1 MNYATMH
8 CLNKTLYRKSLIFI
22 VMAEIIKKIKAALI
36 TSMFLSSFGYGL
48 MAEGDGKLK
57 AKADMKNIPIIPE
70 DGTIFFPTAEEKPLE
85 KKFEDK
91 YKDKDL
97 KDKKIYGSTRTI
109 RTCVSCRRYYLC
121 RKRGKKPLCNK
132 SRQDP
137 EIMIKTYGLK
147 RFRKRFSELRSRNFL
162 N

>member
-1 MNYATMH
+1 
-8 CLNKTLYRKSLIFI
+8 
-22 VMAEIIKKIKAALI
+22 MAEIIKKIKAALV

-48 MAEGDGKLK
+48 VSEGDGKLK
-57 AKADMKNIPIIPE
+57 IKADIKNIPIIPE

-97 KDKKIYGSTRTI
+97 KDKKIYGNMKTM
-109 RTCVSCRRYYLC
+109 RTCASCRRYNLC

-137 EIMIKTYGLK
+137 EIRIKTYGLK
-147 RFRKRFSELRSRNFL
+147 NFKNRFSNLRSRRFL